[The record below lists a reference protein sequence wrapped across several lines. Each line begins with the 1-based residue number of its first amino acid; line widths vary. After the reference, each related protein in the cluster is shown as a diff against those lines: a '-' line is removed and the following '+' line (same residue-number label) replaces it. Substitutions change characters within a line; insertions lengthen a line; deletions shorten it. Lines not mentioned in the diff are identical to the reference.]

1 MTNLASWLIALVL
14 ALCVVGL
21 IAYARGPKH
30 YRGDEI
36 GSHGTKVALVVP
48 AGVTADGSREPG
60 TRRARVADDAGV
72 VARSRPPETRERAAV
87 VSPRAATTPGWRHA

>member
-30 YRGDEI
+30 HRGDEI
-36 GSHGTKVALVVP
+36 GTHGTKIVV
-48 AGVTADGSREPG
+48 VQS
-60 TRRARVADDAGV
+60 AR
-72 VARSRPPETRERAAV
+72 
-87 VSPRAATTPGWRHA
+87 